1 MATPASA
8 TAYSVIYIG
17 TLENNTNAGLR
28 NNALGDQ
35 AQPSL
40 EANNVGA
47 FFFQP
52 LFDPDSYSTD
62 PVAGNRKQS
71 FTFWRTDYL
80 DRSFANTNIGGAD
93 ETGAQG
99 VLGDAAD
106 TAGLKPDGTVTWV
119 QVGMKDLSPAQT
131 RWTTYNDFTTLVRLD
146 NPLTSQSKRLRAAYN
161 FACLVYGPEFTVF
174 PEAAGEDSNDTLPI
188 KWGPLNNRNYGYGGV
203 VNSNGTTVGKGVYP
217 GFRCGV

>member
-119 QVGMKDLSPAQT
+119 QVGMKDPSSLLTQWRS
-131 RWTTYNDFTTLVRLD
+131 YNDFTTVVRLS
-146 NPLTSQSKRLRAAYN
+146 PLTSQVKRIRAAYN
-161 FACLVYGPEFTVF
+161 FACLVYGPEFTVD
-174 PEAAGEDSNDTLPI
+174 PDGTGEDDNDILPMR
-188 KWGPLNNRNYGYGGV
+188 WGPLNLRNYAWGNV
-203 VNSNGTTVGKGVYP
+203 ANSNGTTVGKGVYP
-217 GFRCGV
+217 GFRCGL